1 MQILFFGT
9 EYWLALDSFLCF
21 ERSVIHFIQPTSS
34 WPDGLIQQPPRD
46 NRTPV
51 PSPLSVIQSPVLL
64 QDSIVDKVRTLH
76 PATCAIKH
84 ALPQQSPVSS
94 LQSPGLQYSV
104 IEVIHSV
111 WTITSIRLLACR
123 HPAHR
128 LRNTIQTLAFL
139 SSFHYF
145 SFLPA
150 FNLLQLTSASSSPPD
165 TTIHSYNT

>member
-34 WPDGLIQQPPRD
+34 WPDGLILQPPRD

-104 IEVIHSV
+104 IEVIHLRLGHHVDSV
-111 WTITSIRLLACR
+111 ACLPSSCPSTSQHHPNTRL
-123 HPAHR
+123 
-128 LRNTIQTLAFL
+128 
-139 SSFHYF
+139 
-145 SFLPA
+145 SFLFPL
-150 FNLLQLTSASSSPPD
+150 FLFPSCF
-165 TTIHSYNT
+165 